1 MARRAAPLVA
11 DRDAPPTEPD
21 SRDLSAAEVPLAGT
35 ENEGSTGWLG
45 TAGLFPLAVLFGLN
59 MVDEFDRVAFG
70 ALAPEIR
77 DAFNLSNAS
86 FISITSLSAGLS
98 ILLSV
103 PVGYLADRS
112 NRVRLSRIAGLVWF
126 GSAIMVGL
134 APVVAVLV
142 VARFIGGVGRLVNE
156 PVHPSL
162 LSDYYPA
169 AHLPRVFGVHRFA
182 NNVGVLAGPLA
193 GVLVGVLG
201 GWRPVF
207 VVLALPTLALV
218 ALSFR
223 LKEPARRSV
232 AGELVAADE
241 HVPFG
246 EAFRRLRAI
255 RSLRRTWLAAFFFGS
270 GVLPFASFL
279 SLFFEEVYDVG
290 PVGRGL
296 IQALFGAGG
305 ALGLLIGARWSNR
318 VIARGASRL
327 LPVVNGTLIVWFGA
341 GIAAMALVPWMGA
354 SAALAFGLA
363 IGASGFLPPYLTM
376 VALVAPPRLRSQAF
390 SYSLLFFALGGIILS
405 RFAAAVGDDHGLRLG
420 LLLLAA
426 FVAAGGL
433 TELTVRAF
441 VDRDINEAAKSVSA
455 REALAT
461 GALLVCRG
469 VDVAYDQVQVLFG
482 VDLDIREG
490 EIVALLGTNGAGKS
504 TLLKGISGI
513 VDPIGGAI
521 VFDGRDITHADANTT
536 ARLGIVQVPGGRGI
550 FPSLTVGENL
560 RAACWLYRKDRAY
573 TKTAMEDVLGHFPVL
588 RERWNTPSGNL
599 SGGEQQMLSLG
610 QAFVSRPRLLLID
623 ELSLGLAPTVVEHLL
638 EIVRAIHDN
647 GTTVVLVEQSV
658 NTALRLADRALFME
672 KGEVRYSGPTADLL
686 KQPEIL
692 RAVFL
697 QGADSVS
704 GDGTKARAR
713 GAAGRSFAGAP
724 IALQTRGLT
733 KRYGGVV
740 AVNDVDL
747 DLYEG
752 EVLGLIGPNGAG
764 KTTIFDLI
772 CGFTEID
779 AGTVALHGTEIT
791 EWPAAKR
798 ASLGLGRSFQDARL
812 WPSLTVREA
821 LAVALERQV
830 RVRGAA
836 AALFGLQAAAQ
847 SEAATARVV
856 EELIELMGLGAFR
869 DKFVS
874 ELSTGSRRMV
884 ELAAMVAH
892 RPRVLILDEPSS
904 GIAQKETEALG
915 PLLKQVQAHIGCS
928 MLIIEHDMPLI
939 SSVADRLV
947 ALDTG
952 MVVTTGQPGDV
963 LHHPR
968 VVEAYLGAAAEDL
981 T

>member
-1 MARRAAPLVA
+1 MARRSAPLVA
-11 DRDAPPTEPD
+11 AREPEPVVHGAGGTA
-21 SRDLSAAEVPLAGT
+21 DLSQRDESEPPAPSKA
-35 ENEGSTGWLG
+35 WLG
-45 TAGLFPLAVLFGLN
+45 SAGLFPLAVLFGLN

-103 PVGYLADRS
+103 PVGYLADRG

-126 GSAIMVGL
+126 GSAILVGF

-142 VARFIGGVGRLVNE
+142 VARFVGGVGRLVNE

-169 AHLPRVFGVHRFA
+169 EHLPKVFGVHRFA
-182 NNVGVLAGPLA
+182 NNVGVLAGPIA

-207 VVLALPTLALV
+207 IVLALPTLALV

-223 LKEPARRSV
+223 LKEPPRRSV
-232 AGELVAADE
+232 AGELVAEGE

-246 EAFRRLRAI
+246 EAFRRLRAV

-279 SLFFEEVYDVG
+279 SLFFEEVYDMG
-290 PVGRGL
+290 PVGRGTV
-296 IQALFGAGG
+296 QALFGAGG
-305 ALGLLIGARWSNR
+305 ALGLLVGARWSNK
-318 VIARGASRL
+318 VIARGASRQ
-327 LPVVNGTLIVWFGA
+327 LPVVNGLLIVEFALGV
-341 GIAAMALVPWMGA
+341 AAMALVPWMGA
-354 SAALAFGLA
+354 SAVLAVVLA

-420 LLLLAA
+420 LLLLAV
-426 FVAAGGL
+426 FVGAGGL
-433 TELTVRAF
+433 TEITVRAF

-482 VDLDIREG
+482 VDLEITEG

-521 VFDGRDITHADANTT
+521 IFDGRDITHADANTT

-560 RAACWLYRKDRAY
+560 RASCWLYRKDRAY
-573 TKTAMEDVLGHFPVL
+573 TQDATEQVLAQFPVL
-588 RERWNTPSGNL
+588 RDRWSTPAGNL

-638 EIVRAIHDN
+638 DIVRAIHDN

-686 KQPEIL
+686 NQPEIL

-697 QGADSVS
+697 QGADSVNGS
-704 GDGTKARAR
+704 GAKRSAARER
-713 GAAGRSFAGAP
+713 VRSFSDAP
-724 IALQTRGLT
+724 VALQTRSLT
-733 KRYGGVV
+733 KRYGGVT

-747 DLYEG
+747 ELHEG

-772 CGFTEID
+772 CGFTPIN
-779 AGTVALHGTEIT
+779 AGSVALHGVDIT
-791 EWPAAKR
+791 ELPAAKR
-798 ASLGLGRSFQDARL
+798 AGMGLGRSFQDARL

-821 LAVALERQV
+821 LAVSLERQV

-836 AALFGLQAAAQ
+836 AALLGLPAAAQ
-847 SEAATARVV
+847 SETATSRVV
-856 EELIELMGLGAFR
+856 EELIDLMGLGAFR

-892 RPRVLILDEPSS
+892 RPSVLILDEPSS

-915 PLLKQVQAHIGCS
+915 PLLKQVQSHIGCS

-952 MVVTTGQPGDV
+952 TVVTTGPPDEV

-968 VVEAYLGAAAEDL
+968 VVEAYLGAAAEGL

>member
-1 MARRAAPLVA
+1 MSRRTGPLVA
-11 DRDAPPTEPD
+11 DRQPRPDPTPRSGDASTPD
-21 SRDLSAAEVPLAGT
+21 VASTRHQS
-35 ENEGSTGWLG
+35 EGSGWLG
-45 TAGLFPLAVLFGLN
+45 AVGAFPLVVLFGLN

-77 DAFNLSNAS
+77 DAFHLSNAS

-126 GSAIMVGL
+126 GSAVLVGL

-142 VARFIGGVGRLVNE
+142 IARFLGGVGRLVNE

-169 AHLPRVFGVHRFA
+169 EHLPRVFGIHRFA

-223 LKEPARRSV
+223 LHEPRRRSV
-232 AGELVAADE
+232 AGDVIEDE

-290 PVGRGL
+290 PVGRGA

-318 VIARGASRL
+318 VIARGDAHQ
-327 LPVVNGTLIVWFGA
+327 LPVVNGVLIVQFGA
-341 GIAAMALVPWMGA
+341 GVAAMALVPWMGA
-354 SAALAFGLA
+354 SAALAVVLA

-390 SYSLLFFALGGIILS
+390 SYSLLFFALGGIVLS

-420 LLLLAA
+420 LLLLSA

-433 TELTVRAF
+433 TEVTVRAF
-441 VDRDINEAAKSVSA
+441 VDRDVAEAGKSVSA
-455 REALAT
+455 REALAS

-482 VDLDIREG
+482 VDLEIREG

-550 FPSLTVGENL
+550 FPGLTVGDNL
-560 RAACWLYRKDRAY
+560 RASCWLYRKDRRY
-573 TKTAMEDVLGHFPVL
+573 TKAAIEDVLGYFPVL
-588 RERWNTPSGNL
+588 RQRWNTTAGNL

-623 ELSLGLAPTVVEHLL
+623 ELSLGLAPTVVESLL
-638 EIVRAIHDN
+638 DIVRAIHRN

-686 KQPEIL
+686 NQPDIL

-697 QGADSVS
+697 HGAASVN
-704 GDGTKARAR
+704 GDGVATTRAKAVA
-713 GAAGRSFAGAP
+713 RSFLEAP
-724 IALQTRGLT
+724 TALETCGLT

-740 AVNDVDL
+740 AVDGVDIEL
-747 DLYEG
+747 HEG

-764 KTTIFDLI
+764 KTTIFDLV

-779 AGTVALHGTEIT
+779 GGSVALHGVDIT
-791 EWPAAKR
+791 TWPAAKR
-798 ASLGLGRSFQDARL
+798 ASFGLGRSFQDARL

-821 LAVALERQV
+821 LAVALERQA

-836 AALFGLQAAAQ
+836 AAIFGLPAAAQ
-847 SEAATARVV
+847 SEAATASVV
-856 EELIELMGLGAFR
+856 EDLIEVMGLGAFR

-892 RPRVLILDEPSS
+892 RPSVLILDEPSS

-915 PLLKQVQAHIGCS
+915 PLLKQLQQHVGCS

-952 MVVTTGQPGDV
+952 AVVTTGEPDAV

-968 VVEAYLGAAAEDL
+968 VVEAYLGAAAEGL